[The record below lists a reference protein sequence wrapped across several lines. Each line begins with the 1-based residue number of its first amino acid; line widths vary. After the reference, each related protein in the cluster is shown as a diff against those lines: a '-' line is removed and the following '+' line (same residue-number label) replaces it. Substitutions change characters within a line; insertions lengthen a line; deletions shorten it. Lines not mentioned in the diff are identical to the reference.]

1 MIQSKRDLNEY
12 IAQDTLRLGGKPKLK
27 DWILHNEKW
36 FIYKYIVA
44 LRHVEY
50 YINGSGGAGRILYSF
65 YGGIGTNILDLS

>member
-50 YINGSGGAGRILYSF
+50 YINGSGGGQEESSIPSMVVSVQTSW
-65 YGGIGTNILDLS
+65 I